1 MANRQNYY
9 RSNQSAYHRSSYRS
23 SDYGRRDN
31 RYSGSGNRNSYVEGN
46 TARQLAAEPKRR
58 EQERPE
64 RQVRRAPHR
73 EPVNMPG
80 VHWASIIFLLL
91 ALAGAIY
98 ICLSY
103 VHSQNRVQEQ
113 KRTIVKMQSEIAQ
126 MRESNELAYQNV
138 IDSVDLAEVYRMATE
153 ELGMVHAKSN
163 QVYTYE
169 NKKSDMVKQYGE
181 IPGVTK

>member
-1 MANRQNYY
+1 MANRQHYY
-9 RSNQSAYHRSSYRS
+9 RSSQSVYSRSSYHS
-23 SDYGRRDN
+23 SDSTHRDN
-31 RYSGSGNRNSYVEGN
+31 RYSGRGGRNAYVEGN

-64 RQVRRAPHR
+64 RQVRRAPRR

-80 VHWASIIFLLL
+80 VHWASIIFLML
-91 ALAGAIY
+91 ALAAAVY

-113 KRTIVKMQSEIAQ
+113 KRSIVKMQSEIAQ

-138 IDSVDLAEVYRMATE
+138 IDSVDLSEVYRKATE

-163 QVYTYE
+163 QIYTYE